1 MWRRLRWTERGVVP
15 VEVARRG
22 VVPTTVESKLVDST
36 TELMRRRQDI
46 QTGDP
51 AQIERILDVALDGLR
66 ASS

>member
-1 MWRRLRWTERGVVP
+1 MWRRLRWTERGVVS

>member
-1 MWRRLRWTERGVVP
+1 MWRRLRWTERGVVS

-22 VVPTTVESKLVDST
+22 VVPTTVESELVDST

-46 QTGDP
+46 QAGDP